1 MNCFASVVFPGVNP
15 HATENVCARESMR
28 EFLCLSLQF
37 FFFAAGLQGCAKL
50 SQPGVYSCVSVSS
63 PDQPTELTTELL
75 NVNAHLCQDIHPNLS
90 SLAHQNGLVFNFFFF
105 RN

>member
-90 SLAHQNGLVFNFFFF
+90 SLTHQNGLVFNFFFF
-105 RN
+105 